1 MIVDECGTMVS
12 PSTAST
18 VELAMS
24 SLSNTSAILIGSSL
38 STMLGPP
45 SSGFTVIRINPRE
58 ASQTYDQ
65 IAGGGLTAEIA

>member
-1 MIVDECGTMVS
+1 MVS

-18 VELAMS
+18 VEPAMS
-24 SLSNTSAILIGSSL
+24 SLSNTSEILIGLSLSTILGSSL
-38 STMLGPP
+38 SRM
-45 SSGFTVIRINPRE
+45 TVILISPRG